1 MASKTLSLQGNAG
14 VAHGVDHYENF
25 PVASWLC
32 PARLRPAVAAIYWF
46 ARTADDLADE
56 GDAPLAKRLGDLEAY
71 RANLHACAT
80 GHDPGGRWAWI
91 FEGLGDQIA
100 QHKLPLALL
109 DDLLDAFEQDVSYT
123 AAGHWYADH
132 AELLQYCRLSA
143 NPVGRLLLHLYG
155 VRDDVALA
163 ESDAICSALQLINF
177 WQDISVDIPQR
188 RYYLPLDLMTA
199 HNVNPVALLAGK
211 DSEDTMTLVADCAD
225 IAWAS
230 MQKGLKLATRVQDQ
244 LGGFD
249 GWRAGL
255 ELRCVIQGGLRIL
268 EKIKALNYRTLSTRP
283 ALGKWDVCVVVWRA
297 LRM

>member
-1 MASKTLSLQGNAG
+1 MQGYAG
-14 VAHGVDHYENF
+14 AAHGVDHYENF

-71 RANLHACAT
+71 RANLHASAT

-91 FEGLGDQIA
+91 FEALADQIA
-100 QHKLPLALL
+100 QHQLPIALL

-155 VRDDVALA
+155 VKDDVALA

-188 RYYLPLDLMTA
+188 RYYLPLDLMAA
-199 HNVNPVALLAGK
+199 HRVNPVALLAGK
-211 DSEDTMTLVADCAD
+211 DTEDTITLVADCAD
-225 IAWAS
+225 MAWAS
-230 MQKGLKLATRVQDQ
+230 MQKGMKLPQRVQSQ

-268 EKIKALNYRTLSTRP
+268 EKIKALNYRALGNRP